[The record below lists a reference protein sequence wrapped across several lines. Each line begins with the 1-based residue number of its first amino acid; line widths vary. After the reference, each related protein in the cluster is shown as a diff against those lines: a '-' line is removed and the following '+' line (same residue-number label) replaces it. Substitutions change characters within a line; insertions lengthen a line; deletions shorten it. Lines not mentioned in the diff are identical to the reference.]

1 MKTRMII
8 VRSML
13 VLFFVM
19 TLFAAITD
27 FAEGRYITVSWI
39 AFAGALSA
47 MGAFWRSRECLFA
60 SLPFWTAA
68 LIRLFFF
75 EGTPVGYVLLFN
87 ARFFMFILAACFL
100 GAAYIIRRKESLGPS
115 MIGFGVAAMVTIIIG
130 SLKENQSFVDDRHY
144 RNLGYSYVLSFY
156 AAIFF
161 ALGIVIK
168 NKMLRIS
175 GIVLAGLV
183 ILKFYLHDIWTMS
196 KLVKIIAG
204 FTLGI
209 AMVALS
215 IVYQK
220 FRDRIF
226 PKKGSTA
233 ALIAVAALSLL
244 GYDFGPGSA
253 AAAAETFRASNW
265 RYYKAVTAAPRG
277 GDAPAPVYGK
287 FFLDDEMIRYGGSAD
302 YRVTWNGRPRPHM
315 TRMALDDPKLSGSAV
330 PQVIFSQED
339 GKSATYVLKLPEPP
353 AGAEYNGLE
362 IGATSRFEASALV
375 EIGKKAGEWESS
387 GNYAVFNYQGTRNNM
402 IRFAMGDRRFL
413 RIRINARQDFTFPKA
428 YYTAARKQSY
438 YIIRVPM
445 KSITKDRDNDI
456 QGSVYY
462 YENSGWKKISRLV
475 MVFTEKRYNRLM
487 EVYSVAPGS
496 KTYYRVMAARLSRSG
511 GNPAEQV
518 IDIDQPLTGSLKLV
532 VIDQDDAPLTLA
544 SLTLYVPR
552 EELIFELPPRDEWKD
567 GAGGTL
573 RLYYGNRYSLPPAYD
588 ISTTFDRKLPMAKF
602 TAGPQKNNEA
612 FAYSAMEPP
621 VSTWIIRIVFLLGLG
636 GLAYPAWRILKH
648 YAAEGL
654 KG

>member
-8 VRSML
+8 VRSIL

-39 AFAGALSA
+39 VFAGALSA

-68 LIRLFFF
+68 LIRLYFF
-75 EGTPVGYVLLFN
+75 EATPVGHVLVLN

-100 GAAYIIRRKESLGPS
+100 GAAAVIRRKEPLGPY
-115 MIGFGVAAMVTIIIG
+115 MIGFAVAAMVTIIIG
-130 SLKENQSFVDDRHY
+130 SLKENHSFVGDRHY
-144 RNLGYSYVLSFY
+144 RNLGYSYVLSLY

-209 AMVALS
+209 AMVTLS

-233 ALIAVAALSLL
+233 SLIVVAALSLL

-253 AAAAETFRASNW
+253 SAAAEAFRASSW
-265 RYYKAVTAAPRG
+265 HYYKTVTAGPRG
-277 GDAPAPVYGK
+277 ADAPAPVYGK
-287 FFLDDEMIRYGGSAD
+287 FFLDDEMIRYGSSAD

-315 TRMALDDPKLSGSAV
+315 TRMVLDDPKLSGSTV
-330 PQVIFSQED
+330 PQIIFRQRDDTSV
-339 GKSATYVLKLPEPP
+339 THVLKFPEPP
-353 AGAEYNGLE
+353 AGAEYNALE
-362 IGATSRFEASALV
+362 VSAANQFEASALV

-402 IRFAMGDRRFL
+402 IRIAMGDRRFL
-413 RIRINARQDFTFPKA
+413 RIRINASQDFSFPKA
-428 YYTAARKQSY
+428 HYTAARRQSY
-438 YIIRVPM
+438 YIIRVPLQ
-445 KSITKDRDNDI
+445 SITRDRDSDI

-462 YENSGWKKISRLV
+462 HENSGRKKISRLV
-475 MVFTEKRYNRLM
+475 MAFREKRYNRLM
-487 EVYSVAPGS
+487 EVYSIAPGE
-496 KTYYRVMAARLSRSG
+496 KTYYRVTTARLSRSG
-511 GNPAEQV
+511 GDPAEQV
-518 IDIDQPLTGSLKLV
+518 IDMNQPVTGSLKLV
-532 VIDQDDAPLTLA
+532 VIDKDDAPLTLA
-544 SLTLYVPR
+544 SLRLYVPR
-552 EELIFELPPRDEWKD
+552 EELVFEMPPRDEWKD
-567 GAGGTL
+567 GAGTL

-588 ISTTFDRKLPMAKF
+588 IPSTFDRKLPMAEF

-612 FAYSAMEPP
+612 FAYSALEPP
-621 VSTWIIRIVFLLGLG
+621 VSTWIIRIVFLLGLA

-648 YAAEGL
+648 YTAEGI
-654 KG
+654 KAP